1 MQGCKQGH
9 MNLKIQGCK
18 DARIQASTDKHKDMR
33 MRGCEDINQSNI
45 QNLWVTFRL
54 HTSLYT

>member
-9 MNLKIQGCK
+9 MNLKIQGYK

-45 QNLWVTFRL
+45 QNL
-54 HTSLYT
+54 

>member
-1 MQGCKQGH
+1 MRMQGRKQGH
-9 MNLKIQGCK
+9 MDLKVQGCK

-45 QNLWVTFRL
+45 QNL
-54 HTSLYT
+54 